1 MQSPWLRYL
10 RMEFSVVQSIYD
22 DGRYL
27 DANPDWHAADAPFK
41 AQWIAQL
48 IERHG
53 IVPRTVAEVGCGSGE
68 ILVELRRRYPNAE
81 FVGYDISSQASAIN
95 SAKTEPGMQFHQ
107 LDFLAEPTPM
117 TDLLLAIDVF
127 EHVEDYMG
135 FIHGLKAKA
144 TYKVFHIPLDLSV
157 QGLLRG
163 KPLMYSRQI
172 VGHLHYFFK
181 DTAIATLTDC
191 GFEVI
196 GWDYTH
202 GAEQLPG
209 RSLRTRL
216 LNMPRKI
223 ARAISEDF
231 AVRLFGGASMMVLTR

>member
-1 MQSPWLRYL
+1 M
-10 RMEFSVVQSIYD
+10 
-22 DGRYL
+22 
-27 DANPDWHAADAPFK
+27 
-41 AQWIAQL
+41 
-48 IERHG
+48 
-53 IVPRTVAEVGCGSGE
+53 
-68 ILVELRRRYPNAE
+68 
-81 FVGYDISSQASAIN
+81 
-95 SAKTEPGMQFHQ
+95 
-107 LDFLAEPTPM
+107 
-117 TDLLLAIDVF
+117 
-127 EHVEDYMG
+127 
-135 FIHGLKAKA
+135 
-144 TYKVFHIPLDLSV
+144 DLSEWFV
-157 QGLLRG
+157 KYTIAG

-181 DTAIATLTDC
+181 DTALATLTDC

>member
-1 MQSPWLRYL
+1 
-10 RMEFSVVQSIYD
+10 MESIYE
-22 DGRYL
+22 DGSYL

-53 IVPRTVAEVGCGSGE
+53 VVPKTVAEVGCGSGE
-68 ILVELRRRYPNAE
+68 ILVELRRRYPAAS
-81 FVGYDISSQASAIN
+81 FAGYDISPQASAIN
-95 SAKTEPGMQFHQ
+95 AGKSEAGLTFHQ
-107 LDFLAEPTPM
+107 SDYLSEPTPP

-135 FIHGLKAKA
+135 FIRKLKAKA

-163 KPLMYSRQI
+163 KPLMHSRQI

-181 DTAIATLTDC
+181 DTALATLTDC

-196 GWDYTH
+196 GWNYTH
-202 GAEQLPG
+202 GAEELPG
-209 RSLRTRL
+209 RNLRTRL
-216 LNMPRKI
+216 LNTPRKI
-223 ARAISEDF
+223 ARAINEDF
-231 AVRLFGGASMMVLTR
+231 AVRLFGGASIMVLTK

>member
-1 MQSPWLRYL
+1 
-10 RMEFSVVQSIYD
+10 MEFSGVQSIYE

-27 DANPDWHAADAPFK
+27 EANPDWHAADAPFK
-41 AQWIAQL
+41 AQWIASL

-53 IVPRTVAEVGCGSGE
+53 IVPRTIAEVGCGSGE
-68 ILVELRRRYPNAE
+68 ILVELHRRYPAAN
-81 FVGYDISSQASAIN
+81 FTGYDISPQASAIN
-95 SAKTEPGMQFHQ
+95 VTKSEAGIAFHQ
-107 LDFLAEPTPM
+107 LDFLAEPTPL
-117 TDLLLAIDVF
+117 TDVLLAIDVF

-135 FIHGLKAKA
+135 FIRGLKDKA

-163 KPLMYSRQI
+163 KPLMHSRQV

-181 DTAIATLTDC
+181 DTALATLTDC

-202 GAEQLPG
+202 GAEELPG
-209 RSLRTRL
+209 RNLRTRL
-216 LNMPRKI
+216 LNTPRKI
-223 ARAISEDF
+223 ARALNEDF
-231 AVRLFGGASMMVLTR
+231 AVRLFGGASMMVLTK

>member
-1 MQSPWLRYL
+1 MP
-10 RMEFSVVQSIYD
+10 QSIYE
-22 DGRYL
+22 DGSYL

-41 AQWIAQL
+41 SRWIARL
-48 IERHG
+48 LDRNE
-53 IVPRTVAEVGCGSGE
+53 IVPQTVAEVGCGSGE
-68 ILVELRRRYPNAE
+68 ILVELRRQYPNAN
-81 FVGYDISSQASAIN
+81 FTGYDISPQASAIN
-95 SAKTEPGMQFHQ
+95 SAKSEPGLAFHQ
-107 LDFLAEPTPM
+107 IDFLAQATPM

-127 EHVEDYMG
+127 EHVDDYMG
-135 FIHGLKAKA
+135 FIRGLKTKA
-144 TYKVFHIPLDLSV
+144 NYKIFHIPLDLSV

-163 KPLMYSRQI
+163 KPLMHSRQI

-181 DTAIATLTDC
+181 DTALATLTDC

-216 LNMPRKI
+216 LNLPRKM
-223 ARAISEDF
+223 ARQLNEDF
-231 AVRLFGGASMMVLTR
+231 AVRLFGGASMMVLTK